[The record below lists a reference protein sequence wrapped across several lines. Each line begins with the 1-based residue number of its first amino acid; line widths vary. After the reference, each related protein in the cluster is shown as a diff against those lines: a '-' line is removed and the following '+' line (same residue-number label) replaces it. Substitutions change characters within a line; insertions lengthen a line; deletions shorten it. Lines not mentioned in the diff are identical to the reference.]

1 MRTLHVL
8 ALSVIINSS
17 GLSLAQSADDEWP
30 VYLGGKQRN
39 LYSRLE
45 QINRQNVSQLELAW
59 TFETGEEGEYQA
71 NNLVVNGVLYTPRS
85 HGRPS

>member
-1 MRTLHVL
+1 MRTLHEF
-8 ALSVIINSS
+8 ALNVIISS
-17 GLSLAQSADDEWP
+17 CWLSLAQSADADWP
-30 VYLGGKQRN
+30 VYLGGKERN

-71 NNLVVNGVLYTPRS
+71 NNLIVDGVLYTPT
-85 HGRPS
+85 